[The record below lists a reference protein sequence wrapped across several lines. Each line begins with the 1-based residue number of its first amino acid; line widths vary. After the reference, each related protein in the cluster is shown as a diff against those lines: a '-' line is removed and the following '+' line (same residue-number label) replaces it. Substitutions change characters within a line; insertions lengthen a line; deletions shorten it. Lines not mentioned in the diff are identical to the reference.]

1 MRSSAAG
8 LLALVGLLLVPL
20 ADVGLWTQRQ
30 LLPTESF
37 TDLSVEV
44 LHQPEV
50 GDALAVR
57 LTDEIDTHVDLS
69 ADTRA
74 IVESAVRSAVATPE
88 FEQVFR
94 VAVGSMHEQ
103 LERGDDQLALDFDPA
118 LPAIKTAVARFDQ
131 NAADQI
137 PDTGLPA
144 ITVLRESEVPAVWQ
158 AVDVARRAALV
169 FPIAAVL
176 VLAVAVLMSWRRA
189 QLVIMIGVGLVVLAV
204 ALALLVGV
212 GRDLLSDV
220 IGDDTRQAAFTAG
233 YNTVTESFVTQTAAL
248 AAIGVF
254 VGGSGIAMLW
264 RQRRNRRPIGWA

>member
-1 MRSSAAG
+1 
-8 LLALVGLLLVPL
+8 
-20 ADVGLWTQRQ
+20 
-30 LLPTESF
+30 
-37 TDLSVEV
+37 
-44 LHQPEV
+44 
-50 GDALAVR
+50 
-57 LTDEIDTHVDLS
+57 
-69 ADTRA
+69 
-74 IVESAVRSAVATPE
+74 
-88 FEQVFR
+88 
-94 VAVGSMHEQ
+94 
-103 LERGDDQLALDFDPA
+103 
-118 LPAIKTAVARFDQ
+118 
-131 NAADQI
+131 
-137 PDTGLPA
+137 
-144 ITVLRESEVPAVWQ
+144 
-158 AVDVARRAALV
+158 
-169 FPIAAVL
+169 VL